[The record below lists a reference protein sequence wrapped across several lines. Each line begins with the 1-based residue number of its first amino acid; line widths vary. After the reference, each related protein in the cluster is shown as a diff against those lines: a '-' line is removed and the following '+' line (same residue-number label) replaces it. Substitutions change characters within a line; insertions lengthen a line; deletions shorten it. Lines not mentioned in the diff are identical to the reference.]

1 MSSTIN
7 NPPKK
12 AIRRAKESS
21 TAKRAVDVPFASD
34 DANTVP
40 KDAEAS
46 KAKSKKTIRPIEVD
60 DDMYTTES
68 TDESD
73 VEVREKEPKKSKTNS
88 IETKTID
95 ALKNAATAVIFMNL
109 FTVHCSQNGV
119 DPTLKTLMDNG
130 AASNE
135 LLQSL
140 QPTHNESVKNNDRI
154 EGETL
159 KKLINRNFR
168 SKTLVSIKTDYEAA
182 NIKVVDAI
190 TNRNCQSAQD
200 VIKNIEAIM
209 SYNNVIN
216 PVYLIH
222 GTAEVQLEYLRS
234 ILDSNILA
242 LLKMVV
248 PDWLQTDVAIKL
260 NTQTDITE
268 CREAITEKTS
278 SDSLSNNG
286 EKFPMKKNHSVP
298 NHNSHNRISNDA
310 QADKIR
316 AAILPEL
323 KGDSKVNLT
332 KIRNSFLVYRFTK
345 GYCLNCGRSNHKTS
359 NCRLDPVDSK
369 VDPSVSQYHHL
380 EDYDFQ
386 VNKDSLYTL
395 NSFYNQNIVTQLH
408 QQNQQHD
415 VHKNINKLKE
425 YVKDSY
431 GIKLIPDTT
440 VPIPIAVESKMNG
453 KPQKIE
459 LNNLTE
465 LSKVKES
472 NYIVNIFNHPK
483 RSNSSKDLINDEED
497 ELLYTIKFDN
507 ETNKPIVSLIHST
520 SKSDTALIPTLKCL
534 IVPNRDNMDKP
545 KIIINSHSKEE
556 QFKLILYTGSNN
568 HVHKTK
574 AKINFP
580 LLDVKEEFVEQIN
593 IQVNN
598 EIHTFFIIELDII
611 DVLFGNDILKDSII
625 NQKNKLIKLNN
636 STYKI
641 NYQQSNQLHC
651 NVKAPRK
658 HVTLSNDNQSDPHSI
673 LDDDDDI
680 KEQVA
685 KFVES
690 IPSQLC
696 DILAKT
702 NPEEEEIQVLR
713 DFINDSFEDIIVD
726 KLPDIPDQINNSRRG
741 NIIHNIIIKK
751 DQDVEPT
758 KKQIYYST
766 DEHKRHVEEMVL
778 KFIDLGIIKRS
789 ESNYSSPIML
799 LKKRDSFRV
808 VHDYR
813 QLNKVTVRDDHPFTP
828 VDSLLNQCKDSKL
841 FSKFDMIMGYFQV
854 LINPEHAKYT
864 AFITHIGK
872 FEYTRMPQGLVNSPS
887 TFARL
892 MVEIFGKIK
901 SLLQYFDDL
910 LVHSKLNY
918 MVHFIE
924 IIRMLLYCR
933 KYLLFISREKSE
945 MLKTEVDFLGF
956 HIHKDGISPRA
967 AKVRAISELPEP
979 RNAKEAEAALGLFGF
994 FRRHIENYAEKTYH
1008 LSKESKGK
1016 NKKTLSDESLKEF
1029 NNLKKE
1035 FEGENIVAIPIEQDN
1050 NTPIDIE
1057 KVKASTDMPIHS
1069 DNNNLNNGSFHLY
1082 CDVSDKA
1089 LSGVLYQI
1097 QGDKFKVIWFHS
1109 RKLTDTQKRYSI
1121 GDREFLSIID
1131 SLKKFQHL
1139 LIGKKVT
1146 IYTDHQNLT
1155 YIINKSNDKPFTK
1168 RQDNYMKYIKE
1179 FDYELRHISGKKN
1192 GIAYFLS
1199 RKYDNFQWDES
1210 FLNKIK
1216 EEQINSQWLL
1226 EMKKNPNL
1234 CIEEINDICY
1244 LSEDGFKKLII
1255 IDKETIHTI
1264 IREYHD
1270 TKYSG
1275 HHALDIAYN
1284 NIRQDYYFKEMF
1296 SIIKRYIK
1304 SCAICQLNINRKDN
1318 GILQSLEIP
1327 FEVWR
1332 NISIDFLSLPKTTYA
1347 LNGFT
1352 VEVDQVC
1359 VIVCRLSK
1367 MVHIVPCHKT
1377 IDAEHTAQLLLNHV
1391 FRLHGYPRTI
1401 VSDRDPRFLSDIW
1414 GRWAKTMDSK
1424 LKMTVAHR
1432 AQADGQTE
1440 RMNREIIRILTKA
1453 STEYGENWS
1462 DIIPLIEFAMN
1473 SSMNKSTKMSPFQ
1486 IVYGFNSANS
1496 R

>member
-1 MSSTIN
+1 
-7 NPPKK
+7 
-12 AIRRAKESS
+12 
-21 TAKRAVDVPFASD
+21 
-34 DANTVP
+34 
-40 KDAEAS
+40 
-46 KAKSKKTIRPIEVD
+46 
-60 DDMYTTES
+60 
-68 TDESD
+68 
-73 VEVREKEPKKSKTNS
+73 
-88 IETKTID
+88 
-95 ALKNAATAVIFMNL
+95 
-109 FTVHCSQNGV
+109 
-119 DPTLKTLMDNG
+119 
-130 AASNE
+130 
-135 LLQSL
+135 
-140 QPTHNESVKNNDRI
+140 
-154 EGETL
+154 
-159 KKLINRNFR
+159 
-168 SKTLVSIKTDYEAA
+168 
-182 NIKVVDAI
+182 
-190 TNRNCQSAQD
+190 
-200 VIKNIEAIM
+200 
-209 SYNNVIN
+209 
-216 PVYLIH
+216 
-222 GTAEVQLEYLRS
+222 
-234 ILDSNILA
+234 
-242 LLKMVV
+242 
-248 PDWLQTDVAIKL
+248 
-260 NTQTDITE
+260 
-268 CREAITEKTS
+268 
-278 SDSLSNNG
+278 
-286 EKFPMKKNHSVP
+286 MK
-298 NHNSHNRISNDA
+298 
-310 QADKIR
+310 
-316 AAILPEL
+316 
-323 KGDSKVNLT
+323 
-332 KIRNSFLVYRFTK
+332 Y
-345 GYCLNCGRSNHKTS
+345 
-359 NCRLDPVDSK
+359 
-369 VDPSVSQYHHL
+369 
-380 EDYDFQ
+380 
-386 VNKDSLYTL
+386 
-395 NSFYNQNIVTQLH
+395 
-408 QQNQQHD
+408 
-415 VHKNINKLKE
+415 
-425 YVKDSY
+425 
-431 GIKLIPDTT
+431 
-440 VPIPIAVESKMNG
+440 

-459 LNNLTE
+459 FNTPTE
-465 LSKVKES
+465 LTNVQDK
-472 NYIVNIFNHPK
+472 NYTVNIFNRPK
-483 RSNSSKDLINDEED
+483 ILNSSKELINDEED
-497 ELLYTIKFDN
+497 ELLYTIKFDK
-507 ETNKPIVSLIHST
+507 ETNKPIISLLHST
-520 SKSDTALIPTLKCL
+520 GTSDTALIPTLKCL
-534 IVPNRDNMDKP
+534 IVPNRENMDKP
-545 KIIINSHSKEE
+545 KIIINSHSKEK
-556 QFKLILYTGSNN
+556 QFKLILDTGSNVSLINKRLISKDMKN

-598 EIHTFFIIELDII
+598 EIHNFFIIELDII

-625 NQKNKLIKLNN
+625 NQKDKIIKLNN

-658 HVTLSNDNQSDPHSI
+658 HVTVSNDNQSQSHNL
-673 LDDDDDI
+673 LDDDEDI
-680 KEQVA
+680 KEQVT

-696 DILAKT
+696 DILVKT
-702 NPEEEEIQVLR
+702 NPEEEEIQAVR
-713 DFINDSFEDIIVD
+713 DFINDSFEDVIVD
-726 KLPDIPDQINNSRRG
+726 KLPDIPDQINNSRR
-741 NIIHNIIIKK
+741 

-766 DEHKRHVEEMVL
+766 DDHKRHVEEMVL

-799 LKKRDSFRV
+799 LKKRDSWRV

-910 LVHSKLNY
+910 LVHSKLDY

-1050 NTPIDIE
+1050 SIPIDIE

-1097 QGDKFKVIWFHS
+1097 QGNKFKVIWFHS

-1139 LIGKKVT
+1139 LIGKKVS

-1192 GIAYFLS
+1192 GIADFLS

-1255 IDKETIHTI
+1255 IDKETIHTV

-1275 HHALDIAYN
+1275 HHALDITYN

-1304 SCAICQLNINRKDN
+1304 SCATCQLNINRKDN

-1332 NISIDFLSLPKTTYA
+1332 DISIDFLSLPKTMYA
-1347 LNGFT
+1347 INGFT

-1377 IDAEHTAQLLLNHV
+1377 IDAQHTVQLLLNHV

-1401 VSDRDPRFLSDIW
+1401 VSDRDPRFLSEIW
-1414 GRWAKTMDSK
+1414 ERWAKTMDSK

-1473 SSMNKSTKMSPFQ
+1473 SSMSKSTKMSPFQ
-1486 IVYGFNSANS
+1486 IVYGFNPPTPVNHFNSLTKTRIPMSNIKKIVRDNILDAQINAQKYYNRGRGDVIFVVGEKVMVKRKFFQTNLSKDLISHKLESKNCGPFIITAVHGNNVTLDLVGYPKKHNVFNKDQIVKLYEDSEWLREEISMPEPEEMDEASYEVESILNHDKVKKMYLVKFKGYPEPEWIKEVDTDCEELVREYWNNVQKKQLNS
-1496 R
+1496 RRERENVTTEAVEPIVSPPLSQEVQSSQTLQPITPRQQNSISNQRNQSKKRKSRNQNTSSDDDELDLSLQIKTTRSGRKVTPKSL

>member
-1 MSSTIN
+1 MFILRYESFSISIPHPIN
-7 NPPKK
+7 
-12 AIRRAKESS
+12 
-21 TAKRAVDVPFASD
+21 
-34 DANTVP
+34 
-40 KDAEAS
+40 
-46 KAKSKKTIRPIEVD
+46 
-60 DDMYTTES
+60 
-68 TDESD
+68 
-73 VEVREKEPKKSKTNS
+73 
-88 IETKTID
+88 
-95 ALKNAATAVIFMNL
+95 
-109 FTVHCSQNGV
+109 
-119 DPTLKTLMDNG
+119 
-130 AASNE
+130 
-135 LLQSL
+135 
-140 QPTHNESVKNNDRI
+140 NNDRQRLHKI
-154 EGETL
+154 RLGL
-159 KKLINRNFR
+159 NR
-168 SKTLVSIKTDYEAA
+168 
-182 NIKVVDAI
+182 
-190 TNRNCQSAQD
+190 
-200 VIKNIEAIM
+200 
-209 SYNNVIN
+209 
-216 PVYLIH
+216 
-222 GTAEVQLEYLRS
+222 
-234 ILDSNILA
+234 LDSA
-242 LLKMVV
+242 K
-248 PDWLQTDVAIKL
+248 
-260 NTQTDITE
+260 
-268 CREAITEKTS
+268 
-278 SDSLSNNG
+278 
-286 EKFPMKKNHSVP
+286 
-298 NHNSHNRISNDA
+298 
-310 QADKIR
+310 
-316 AAILPEL
+316 
-323 KGDSKVNLT
+323 
-332 KIRNSFLVYRFTK
+332 
-345 GYCLNCGRSNHKTS
+345 
-359 NCRLDPVDSK
+359 
-369 VDPSVSQYHHL
+369 
-380 EDYDFQ
+380 DFY
-386 VNKDSLYTL
+386 K
-395 NSFYNQNIVTQLH
+395 
-408 QQNQQHD
+408 
-415 VHKNINKLKE
+415 
-425 YVKDSY
+425 
-431 GIKLIPDTT
+431 
-440 VPIPIAVESKMNG
+440 
-453 KPQKIE
+453 
-459 LNNLTE
+459 
-465 LSKVKES
+465 
-472 NYIVNIFNHPK
+472 
-483 RSNSSKDLINDEED
+483 
-497 ELLYTIKFDN
+497 
-507 ETNKPIVSLIHST
+507 
-520 SKSDTALIPTLKCL
+520 
-534 IVPNRDNMDKP
+534 
-545 KIIINSHSKEE
+545 
-556 QFKLILYTGSNN
+556 
-568 HVHKTK
+568 
-574 AKINFP
+574 
-580 LLDVKEEFVEQIN
+580 EFVEQIN

-625 NQKNKLIKLNN
+625 NQKDKIIKLNN

-651 NVKAPRK
+651 NIKAPRK
-658 HVTLSNDNQSDPHSI
+658 HVTVSNDNKSESHN
-673 LDDDDDI
+673 LLEDDEDI
-680 KEQVA
+680 KEQVT

-690 IPSQLC
+690 IPSQIC

-702 NPEEEEIQVLR
+702 NPEEEDTSNV
-713 DFINDSFEDIIVD
+713 IVD

-766 DEHKRHVEEMVL
+766 DDHKRHVEEMVL

-799 LKKRDSFRV
+799 LKKRDSWRV

-910 LVHSKLNY
+910 LVHSKLDY

-933 KYLLFISREKSE
+933 KKSE
-945 MLKTEVDFLGF
+945 MLETEVDFLGF

-1050 NTPIDIE
+1050 TIPIDIE

-1139 LIGKKVT
+1139 LIGKKVS

-1192 GIAYFLS
+1192 GIADFLS

-1216 EEQINSQWLL
+1216 EEQINSEWLL

-1255 IDKETIHTI
+1255 VDKETIHTV

-1275 HHALDIAYN
+1275 HHALDITYN

-1304 SCAICQLNINRKDN
+1304 SCATCQLNINRKDN

-1332 NISIDFLSLPKTTYA
+1332 DISIDFLSLPKTTYA

-1377 IDAEHTAQLLLNHV
+1377 IDAQHTAQLLLNHV

-1440 RMNREIIRILTKA
+1440 RMNREIKRILTKA

-1473 SSMNKSTKMSPFQ
+1473 SSMSKSTKMSPFQ
-1486 IVYGFNSANS
+1486 IVYGFNPPTPVNHFNS
-1496 R
+1496 LTKTRIPMSNIKKIVRDNILDAQINAQKYYNRGRGDVIFVVGEKNCGPFMITAIHGNNVTLDLVGYPKKHNVFNKDQIVKLYEDSEWLREEISMPEPEVMDEASYEVESILNHDKVKKMYLVKFKGYPEPEWIKEVDTDCEELVREYWDNKRKENATTEAVEPMVSSPLSQEVQNSQPLQPITPRQQNSNSNQRNQSKKRKSRNQNTPSDDDDDDELDLSLQIKKTRSGRKVTPKRL